1 MTKATRGL
9 IDKGRPELGQA
20 AHLHAAK
27 LGAHKVPVSKPRD
40 PSRAGIQTQLDATQ
54 KAIDYNLK
62 LITRLVARGRFDQ
75 AGKVC
80 EIVTRQRMR
89 RMDLIRKKNDMLAKP
104 AEPEPAPKERQART
118 GAVVKVKRYKTFSDK

>member
-1 MTKATRGL
+1 MTKGL

-27 LGAHKVPVSKPRD
+27 LGAHRVPVSKPRD
-40 PSRAGIQTQLDATQ
+40 PSRASVQTQLAATQ

-62 LITRLVARGRFDQ
+62 LITRLVSRGRFDQ

-89 RMDLIRKKNDMLAKP
+89 RMDLIRKRNDMLAQP
-104 AEPEPAPKERQART
+104 AVPEPAPRTRQSRT
-118 GAVVKVKRYKTFSDK
+118 RALVKVKRYKMFSDNPK